1 MPDWRVIRAEYVT
14 GEMSMRE
21 LCEQYGLSESTIR
34 KRAAKEQWVEHR
46 EEHRN
51 NLCQLVE
58 QKVAEQKAVDE
69 AEILAVRDEARRRLW
84 GEIVRRV
91 RGAEEMSMPELRQL
105 VRNYCDLLDAEP
117 EGSRDAEGGGV
128 IEIPEVLGDG

>member
-21 LCEQYGLSESTIR
+21 LCEKYGISESTIR

-46 EEHRN
+46 GEHRN
-51 NLCQLVE
+51 TLCHMVE
-58 QKVAEQKAVDE
+58 QKVAEQKAQDE

-84 GEIVRRV
+84 REIVRRV
-91 RGAEEMSMPELRQL
+91 RGAEEMSMSELRQL
-105 VRNYCDLLDAEP
+105 VRIYCDMLDAEP
-117 EGSRDAEGGGV
+117 EGSRDTDAGGV
-128 IEIPEVLGDG
+128 IEIPEVRDG